1 MKEYINYLKRNNYSS
16 NTIITYR
23 NILKIYIDLNDI
35 RSIKRKLLTYSN
47 SPNTIWTHY
56 NVVLSYFKWSR
67 DKRIESLKNLKLPQ
81 IPQVYREVFSKNFL
95 LKRTE
100 DLSNYKN
107 VVVRFLFETG
117 IRASELQNIV
127 SFNNETLVVKGKGN
141 KIREIF
147 HNINTT
153 KLLEEV
159 NFTTKTLRLWVKDV
173 LGEKYTP
180 HSIRRSHATHMLM
193 SGANPKVVMMQ
204 LGHAKVE
211 TTYKYLNISIKQNK
225 AIYNKYF

>member
-35 RSIKRKLLTYSN
+35 RTIKRKLLTYSN

-67 DKRIESLKNLKLPQ
+67 DKRIESLKSLKLPQ

-127 SFNNETLVVKGKGN
+127 SFNRETLIVKGKGN

-153 KLLEEV
+153 TLLKEV
-159 NFTTKTLRLWVKDV
+159 DFTTKTLRLWVKDV
-173 LGEKYTP
+173 LGDKYTP

>member
-35 RSIKRKLLTYSN
+35 RTIKRKLLTYSN

-67 DKRIESLKNLKLPQ
+67 DKRIESLKSLKLPQ

-127 SFNNETLVVKGKGN
+127 SFNRETLIVKGKGN

-153 KLLEEV
+153 ALLKEV
-159 NFTTKTLRLWVKDV
+159 DFTTKTLRLWVKDV
-173 LGEKYTP
+173 LGDKYTP

-211 TTYKYLNISIKQNK
+211 TTYKYLNISVKQNK

>member
-180 HSIRRSHATHMLM
+180 HSIRRSQATHMLM

>member
-16 NTIITYR
+16 NTITTYR

-56 NVVLSYFKWSR
+56 NVVLSYFKWNR
-67 DKRIESLKNLKLPQ
+67 DKRVESLKSLKLPQ

-127 SFNNETLVVKGKGN
+127 SFNNETLIVKGKGN

-159 NFTTKTLRLWVKDV
+159 SFTTKTLRLWVKDV
-173 LGEKYTP
+173 LGDKYTP

-204 LGHAKVE
+204 LGHSKVE